1 MFVMMADIQL
11 RDGIE
16 DDFKEWFSESNRIL
30 SKFPGFISRRL
41 LQSSNNNSYRVIVEH
56 ETRESFVQMHQSP
69 EHEKVHPVGR
79 SFMTSDPARETFS
92 VVAK

>member
-1 MFVMMADIQL
+1 MMADIQL

-56 ETRESFVQMHQSP
+56 ETRNPLSKCTRAQNTKRFTPLE
-69 EHEKVHPVGR
+69 
-79 SFMTSDPARETFS
+79 DPL
-92 VVAK
+92 